1 MKVAWARP
9 RLEPS
14 DSPGFETI
22 AAPRV
27 ESDRPWILFVGNE
40 AEALAAAASHEIGT
54 RENGSVLAPPETPPL
69 PVAVHRLKPPDLSG
83 ERTLFAPR
91 LERAFWEGPFCAG
104 SALYLLA
111 KLTELAAEGEPLR
124 FVATAIEASAKEL
137 VAQRGLAS
145 RFEIRRVPGGV
156 DSTPQTSCRDACEA
170 ALADEPGSGLSLLF
184 RASNLSPGRALTAL
198 KEAITIEPEL
208 AAAHYELGKRLVQ
221 ADDLE
226 GAVAAFRRTTELLP
240 SFPSAWG
247 NLGAAL
253 GELKR
258 LDEAAEALQCGIALD
273 PLNHALHSNLGATYR
288 DQGRMDHAEARFRE
302 ALRLA
307 PDFVF
312 GHYNLAG
319 VLFLTGRYDE
329 AIVTFETAR
338 ALDPSRSLRQSLLL
352 AAARL
357 GSGDFAGALREYGET
372 LGRATGAMKADLSA
386 VAEWDL
392 EQLSRRV
399 GGSASI
405 EEALRLVRSM
415 A

>member
-1 MKVAWARP
+1 MKVEWARP

-22 AAPRV
+22 ASPCV

-40 AEALAAAASHEIGT
+40 AEALDAAARQEIGV
-54 RENGSVLAPPETPPL
+54 REYGPVLAPPEAPPL
-69 PVAVHRLKPPDLSG
+69 PVAVHRLPPPGLSS

-91 LERAFWEGPFCAG
+91 LEGAFGEGPFCAG
-104 SALYLLA
+104 SPPYLLA
-111 KLTELAAEGEPLR
+111 KLTQVAAEGRPLR
-124 FVATAIEASAKEL
+124 FVATAVEAEAKDL

-145 RFEIRRVPGGV
+145 RFEVRRVPGAS
-156 DSTPQTSCRDACEA
+156 DSPPRTFCRETCEA

-184 RASNLSPGRALTAL
+184 RASTLPPEKALPTL
-198 KEAITIEPEL
+198 KEAIGIEPGL

-240 SFPSAWG
+240 SFSSAWG

-258 LDEAAEALQCGIALD
+258 LDDAAKALRRGIALD
-273 PLNHALHSNLGATYR
+273 PLNHAFHSNLGATYR

-319 VLFLTGRYDE
+319 VLFLEGRYQE
-329 AIVTFETAR
+329 AIETFETAR
-338 ALDPSRSLRQSLLL
+338 ALDPSRSPRQSLLL

-357 GSGDFAGALREYGET
+357 ASGDRTGALREFGET
-372 LGRATGAMKADLSA
+372 LGRATGASGADLRA

-392 EQLSRRV
+392 EQLARRV
-399 GGSASI
+399 GTSASI
-405 EEALRLVRSM
+405 EEALGLVRSM